1 MALSTALT
9 DLLDI
14 EHPVLLAPMG
24 ATAGGRLAAAV
35 TGAGGLGLI
44 GGGYGDEAWIE
55 REFAAA
61 GNARVGIGFITWSLA
76 QKPHLLSRALERKPA
91 AVMLSFGDAAPF
103 AKPIKDAGAK
113 LICQVQT
120 VAMARDAAR
129 IGADI
134 VVAQGTEAGGHGAGR
149 STFALVPAAVDAVA
163 PIPVVAA
170 GGVADGRGLAA
181 ALMLG
186 AAGVLMGTRFCA
198 TDEWLGH
205 DNQKKRIVETNGD
218 ATART
223 TVFDIVRRLDWPGE
237 FTGRAIRNDFL
248 DRWHGREA
256 ELGRA
261 VDNEARRYID
271 AQTDGDFDTAV
282 VFAGE
287 GIDMIRDVRPAAAV
301 VADVVAEACALLD
314 RAAETTRRPRP

>member
-9 DLLDI
+9 DLLKI

-24 ATAGGRLAAAV
+24 ATSGGKLAAAV
-35 TGAGGLGLI
+35 TGAGGLGLL

-76 QKPHLLSRALERKPA
+76 QKPHLLARALERKPA
-91 AVMLSFGDAAPF
+91 AVMLSFGDVRPF
-103 AKPIKDAGAK
+103 ARQIKDSGAK

-120 VAMARDAAR
+120 VAMARDAVRA
-129 IGADI
+129 GADI

-149 STFALVPAAVDAVA
+149 STFALVPAVVDAVA
-163 PIPVVAA
+163 PVPVVAA

-205 DNQKKRIVETNGD
+205 DNQKKMIVAESGD
-218 ATART
+218 ATTRT

-237 FTGRAIRNDFL
+237 FTGRAIRNGFL
-248 DRWHGREA
+248 NRWHGREA
-256 ELGRA
+256 DLGRA
-261 VDNEARRYID
+261 VDAEAQRYIE
-271 AQTDGDFDTAV
+271 AQSGGDFDTAV

-287 GIDMIRDVRPAAAV
+287 GIDMIRDVRPAADV
-301 VADVVAEACALLD
+301 VAGVVAEARALLD
-314 RAAETTRRPRP
+314 RAAGARRP

>member
-9 DLLDI
+9 DLLEI

-35 TGAGGLGLI
+35 TGAGGLGLL

-76 QKPHLLSRALERKPA
+76 RKPHLLSRALERKPA

-120 VAMARDAAR
+120 VAMAGDAVRA
-129 IGADI
+129 GADI

-149 STFALVPAAVDAVA
+149 STFALVPAVVDAVA
-163 PIPVVAA
+163 PVPVVAA

-205 DNQKKRIVETNGD
+205 DNQKKRIVETSGD

-248 DRWHGREA
+248 DRWHGRETDL
-256 ELGRA
+256 ERA
-261 VDNEARRYID
+261 VDAEARRYVD
-271 AQTDGDFDTAV
+271 AQNGGDFDTAV
-282 VFAGE
+282 VFASE
-287 GIDMIRDVRPAAAV
+287 GIDMIRDVRPAADV
-301 VADVVAEACALLD
+301 VADVVAEARTLLD
-314 RAAETTRRPRP
+314 RAAGTRHP